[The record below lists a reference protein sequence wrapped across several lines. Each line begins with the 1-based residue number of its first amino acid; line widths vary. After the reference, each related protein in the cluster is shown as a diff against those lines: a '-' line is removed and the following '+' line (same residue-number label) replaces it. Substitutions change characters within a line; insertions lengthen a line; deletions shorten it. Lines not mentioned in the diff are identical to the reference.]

1 MNSFGKTLRNLRREK
16 GWSVHALGK
25 KIKKSG
31 SYVSQMERG
40 VKIPNL
46 VLIKTIAKKLKIHLF
61 VLVTLAVSDKNK
73 RELARIKNE
82 YGR

>member
-1 MNSFGKTLRNLRREK
+1 MNSFGKRLKELRYQK
-16 GWSVHALGK
+16 GWTVHALGTE
-25 KIKKSG
+25 IKKSG

-46 VLIKTIAKKLKIHLF
+46 ILLKTLSKKFNVHLF
-61 VLVTLAVSDKNK
+61 VLVTLAIRDRNK
-73 RELARIKNE
+73 REVERIRKE